1 MGRLS
6 ILNNTCYYTEAV
18 INSRNSLLDYNC
30 IGVLLY
36 YYYQGPLYLKLKR
49 LIFQGLKERVLED

>member
-6 ILNNTCYYTEAV
+6 ILNNTYYYTEAV
-18 INSRNSLLDYNC
+18 IDSRNSLLDYSY

-36 YYYQGPLYLKLKR
+36 CYCQGPLYPKLKR

>member
-6 ILNNTCYYTEAV
+6 ILNNACYYIEAV
-18 INSRNSLLDYNC
+18 INSRNSLLDYNY
-30 IGVLLY
+30 IGILLY
-36 YYYQGPLYLKLKR
+36 YYCQGPLYPKLKR